1 MKRLIILAL
10 TLTVGLSACD
20 VLDLEPKDR
29 VTQFDYFKTANDL
42 ELFSNPFYNNLL
54 DKEPFDEQSDLLVQN
69 TLSAILF
76 GGSHRTVPESG
87 GGWSWTDLR
96 RMNTLLEYAD
106 MCEDK
111 EAVTKY
117 TAVTRFFRAFFYF
130 EKVKRFGDVPWYEQV
145 IGSEEEE
152 LLKKP
157 REDRGIIMDHVMNDL
172 KNAIEML
179 PREKDVARVTRWSA
193 LALKSRI
200 ALYEGTWRKYR
211 NLPDADKYL
220 QLAADAASTFISESG
235 YSLYKEGTEPY
246 RDLFCSDDAKQEE
259 VILARIYNFE
269 GLNLSHNV
277 QFNIRN
283 SAAGFTRRFMNH
295 YLMAD
300 GSRFTE
306 KEGHETMSYTEETAG
321 RDPRMAQTVLCPGY
335 IAKGEESVTA
345 NDMTAMTGYEPIKF
359 VSTAAHSGASK
370 GTSDW
375 PLFRTAEVYL
385 NYAEAKAELGTLTK
399 DDLLISIDR
408 IRDRAGMKG
417 LDMAAA
423 NANPDPFLLA
433 CYPNVTKSEN
443 TGVIL
448 EIRRERTIELVMEGL
463 RMWDMFRWKEG
474 AQLVNET
481 NPYYGIYFSGPGL
494 YDMDGDGKNDL
505 ELYVDKQT
513 SSPAD
518 GLTVLRIGSDIILS
532 DMAENRGY
540 VVAWSTLKYT
550 WNEERDYLWPI
561 PADQRVLTG
570 GLLTQNPGWT
580 DSTDFD

>member
-1 MKRLIILAL
+1 MKTLHKILATLLLGAACSGCDL
-10 TLTVGLSACD
+10 TLIPEDKVTPQTYFQSEV
-20 VLDLEPKDR
+20 DLR
-29 VTQFDYFKTANDL
+29 LWTNQFYT
-42 ELFSNPFYNNLL
+42 LL
-54 DKEPFDEQSDLLVQN
+54 DSPD
-69 TLSAILF
+69 SASGLNADDMVDKSMGDVISGTRMASNEKGWTWTALRKINYYLAN
-76 GGSHRTVPESG
+76 SHNC
-87 GGWSWTDLR
+87 TD
-96 RMNTLLEYAD
+96 
-106 MCEDK
+106 
-111 EAVTKY
+111 EAVRTKY
-117 TAVTRFFRAFFYF
+117 DGVAYFFRAYFYY
-130 EKVKRFGDVPWYEQV
+130 EKVLRYGDVPWYEQV

-385 NYAEAKAELGTLTK
+385 NYAEAKAELGTLTQA
-399 DDLLISIDR
+399 DIDLSIKKL
-408 IRDRAGMKG
+408 RDRVGMPN
-417 LDMAAA
+417 LDMDHA
-423 NANPDPFLLA
+423 NANPDPYLSA
-433 CYPNVTKSEN
+433 PETGYPNVTGPNK
-443 TGVIL
+443 GVLL
-448 EIRRERTIELVMEGL
+448 EIRRERTIELLQEGHRYYDL
-463 RMWDMFRWKEG
+463 IRWKEG
-474 AQLVNET
+474 KAFTQPLL
-481 NPYYGIYFSGPGL
+481 GL
-494 YDMDGDGKNDL
+494 YIPSKGEYDLDGDGTPDIYLKTKGETPSTKAPLIMEIDQDIFLSEGDHGYISPHKKNPG
-505 ELYVDKQT
+505 E
-513 SSPAD
+513 
-518 GLTVLRIGSDIILS
+518 
-532 DMAENRGY
+532 
-540 VVAWSTLKYT
+540 
-550 WNEERDYLWPI
+550 WNEARDYYYPI
-561 PADQRVLTG
+561 PTDDRSLTG
-570 GLLTQNPGWT
+570 GALTQNPGWN
-580 DSTDFD
+580 DGLDF

>member
-1 MKRLIILAL
+1 METITNLIKDTPIPKMVKVRQNFDKTRMASNEKGWTWTALRKINYYLA
-10 TLTVGLSACD
+10 
-20 VLDLEPKDR
+20 
-29 VTQFDYFKTANDL
+29 N
-42 ELFSNPFYNNLL
+42 
-54 DKEPFDEQSDLLVQN
+54 
-69 TLSAILF
+69 
-76 GGSHRTVPESG
+76 SHNC
-87 GGWSWTDLR
+87 TD
-96 RMNTLLEYAD
+96 
-106 MCEDK
+106 
-111 EAVTKY
+111 EAVRTKY
-117 TAVTRFFRAFFYF
+117 DGVAYFFRAYFYY
-130 EKVKRFGDVPWYEQV
+130 EKVLRYGDVPWYEQV

-494 YDMDGDGKNDL
+494 YDMDGDGRNDL

>member
-1 MKRLIILAL
+1 
-10 TLTVGLSACD
+10 
-20 VLDLEPKDR
+20 
-29 VTQFDYFKTANDL
+29 
-42 ELFSNPFYNNLL
+42 
-54 DKEPFDEQSDLLVQN
+54 
-69 TLSAILF
+69 
-76 GGSHRTVPESG
+76 
-87 GGWSWTDLR
+87 
-96 RMNTLLEYAD
+96 
-106 MCEDK
+106 
-111 EAVTKY
+111 
-117 TAVTRFFRAFFYF
+117 
-130 EKVKRFGDVPWYEQV
+130 
-145 IGSEEEE
+145 
-152 LLKKP
+152 
-157 REDRGIIMDHVMNDL
+157 
-172 KNAIEML
+172 
-179 PREKDVARVTRWSA
+179 
-193 LALKSRI
+193 
-200 ALYEGTWRKYR
+200 
-211 NLPDADKYL
+211 
-220 QLAADAASTFISESG
+220 
-235 YSLYKEGTEPY
+235 
-246 RDLFCSDDAKQEE
+246 
-259 VILARIYNFE
+259 
-269 GLNLSHNV
+269 
-277 QFNIRN
+277 
-283 SAAGFTRRFMNH
+283 MNH

-463 RMWDMFRWKEG
+463 RIWDMFRWKEG

-494 YDMDGDGKNDL
+494 YDMDGDGSGDVCFVRENPPVTEPGVTYRVLGGDYALTDGDSGYIECYIRMNRKWDDKK
-505 ELYVDKQT
+505 YV
-513 SSPAD
+513 
-518 GLTVLRIGSDIILS
+518 R
-532 DMAENRGY
+532 
-540 VVAWSTLKYT
+540 
-550 WNEERDYLWPI
+550 PI
-561 PADQRVLTG
+561 PTTALNDNPALG
-570 GLLTQNPGWT
+570 QNPGWKK
-580 DSTDFD
+580 

>member
-494 YDMDGDGKNDL
+494 YDMDGDGRNDL

>member
-1 MKRLIILAL
+1 
-10 TLTVGLSACD
+10 
-20 VLDLEPKDR
+20 
-29 VTQFDYFKTANDL
+29 
-42 ELFSNPFYNNLL
+42 
-54 DKEPFDEQSDLLVQN
+54 
-69 TLSAILF
+69 
-76 GGSHRTVPESG
+76 
-87 GGWSWTDLR
+87 
-96 RMNTLLEYAD
+96 
-106 MCEDK
+106 
-111 EAVTKY
+111 
-117 TAVTRFFRAFFYF
+117 
-130 EKVKRFGDVPWYEQV
+130 
-145 IGSEEEE
+145 
-152 LLKKP
+152 
-157 REDRGIIMDHVMNDL
+157 MDHVMNDL

-481 NPYYGIYFSGPGL
+481 NPYYGIYFSGPGTL
-494 YDMDGDGKNDL
+494 RHGRRRQERPRTLCRQADQQSSRRIDG
-505 ELYVDKQT
+505 T
-513 SSPAD
+513 AH
-518 GLTVLRIGSDIILS
+518 RIGHHSLRHGGKPRLRGGVEYAEIHLERGTRLPVAHSGRPARTDGRTADPESRMDRQHRFRLTLS
-532 DMAENRGY
+532 QPDKIKR
-540 VVAWSTLKYT
+540 
-550 WNEERDYLWPI
+550 
-561 PADQRVLTG
+561 Q
-570 GLLTQNPGWT
+570 
-580 DSTDFD
+580 

>member
-1 MKRLIILAL
+1 
-10 TLTVGLSACD
+10 
-20 VLDLEPKDR
+20 
-29 VTQFDYFKTANDL
+29 
-42 ELFSNPFYNNLL
+42 
-54 DKEPFDEQSDLLVQN
+54 
-69 TLSAILF
+69 
-76 GGSHRTVPESG
+76 
-87 GGWSWTDLR
+87 
-96 RMNTLLEYAD
+96 
-106 MCEDK
+106 
-111 EAVTKY
+111 
-117 TAVTRFFRAFFYF
+117 
-130 EKVKRFGDVPWYEQV
+130 
-145 IGSEEEE
+145 
-152 LLKKP
+152 
-157 REDRGIIMDHVMNDL
+157 
-172 KNAIEML
+172 
-179 PREKDVARVTRWSA
+179 
-193 LALKSRI
+193 
-200 ALYEGTWRKYR
+200 
-211 NLPDADKYL
+211 
-220 QLAADAASTFISESG
+220 
-235 YSLYKEGTEPY
+235 
-246 RDLFCSDDAKQEE
+246 
-259 VILARIYNFE
+259 
-269 GLNLSHNV
+269 
-277 QFNIRN
+277 
-283 SAAGFTRRFMNH
+283 
-295 YLMAD
+295 
-300 GSRFTE
+300 
-306 KEGHETMSYTEETAG
+306 
-321 RDPRMAQTVLCPGY
+321 
-335 IAKGEESVTA
+335 
-345 NDMTAMTGYEPIKF
+345 MTAMTGYEPIKF

-494 YDMDGDGKNDL
+494 YDMDGDGRNGL

-561 PADQRVLTG
+561 PVGEMNTNMAME
-570 GLLTQNPGWT
+570 QNPGY
-580 DSTDFD
+580 

>member
-1 MKRLIILAL
+1 MKTLQKILATILLGAACSSCDL
-10 TLTVGLSACD
+10 TLIPEDTVT
-20 VLDLEPKDR
+20 PQ
-29 VTQFDYFKTANDL
+29 TFFKT
-42 ELFSNPFYNNLL
+42 E
-54 DKEPFDEQSDLLVQN
+54 
-69 TLSAILF
+69 
-76 GGSHRTVPESG
+76 
-87 GGWSWTDLR
+87 TDLR
-96 RMNTLLEYAD
+96 LWTNQFYTMLESPDNAAGLNADDMVDKSMGDVISGTRMASNEKGWTWTALRKINYYLANSHNCTD
-106 MCEDK
+106 
-111 EAVTKY
+111 EAVRTKY
-117 TAVTRFFRAFFYF
+117 DGVAYFFRAYFYY
-130 EKVKRFGDVPWYEQV
+130 EKVLRYGDVPWYEQV

-211 NLPDADKYL
+211 NLPDAD
-220 QLAADAASTFISESG
+220 
-235 YSLYKEGTEPY
+235 
-246 RDLFCSDDAKQEE
+246 
-259 VILARIYNFE
+259 NFE

-295 YLMAD
+295 YLLAD

-399 DDLLISIDR
+399 DDLLISI
-408 IRDRAGMKG
+408 A
-417 LDMAAA
+417 
-423 NANPDPFLLA
+423 
-433 CYPNVTKSEN
+433 
-443 TGVIL
+443 
-448 EIRRERTIELVMEGL
+448 
-463 RMWDMFRWKEG
+463 
-474 AQLVNET
+474 
-481 NPYYGIYFSGPGL
+481 
-494 YDMDGDGKNDL
+494 
-505 ELYVDKQT
+505 
-513 SSPAD
+513 
-518 GLTVLRIGSDIILS
+518 
-532 DMAENRGY
+532 
-540 VVAWSTLKYT
+540 
-550 WNEERDYLWPI
+550 
-561 PADQRVLTG
+561 
-570 GLLTQNPGWT
+570 
-580 DSTDFD
+580 

>member
-1 MKRLIILAL
+1 MKTLQKILATILLGAACSSCDL
-10 TLTVGLSACD
+10 TLIPEDTVT
-20 VLDLEPKDR
+20 PQ
-29 VTQFDYFKTANDL
+29 TFFKT
-42 ELFSNPFYNNLL
+42 E
-54 DKEPFDEQSDLLVQN
+54 
-69 TLSAILF
+69 
-76 GGSHRTVPESG
+76 
-87 GGWSWTDLR
+87 TDLR
-96 RMNTLLEYAD
+96 LWTNQFYTMLESPDNAAGLNADDMVDKSMGDVISGTRMASNEKGWTWTALRKINYYLANSHNCTD
-106 MCEDK
+106 
-111 EAVTKY
+111 EAVRTKY
-117 TAVTRFFRAFFYF
+117 DGVAYFFRAYFYY
-130 EKVKRFGDVPWYEQV
+130 EKVLRYGDVPWYEQV

-157 REDRGIIMDHVMNDL
+157 REDRDIIMDHVMNDL

-463 RMWDMFRWKEG
+463 RIWDMFRWKEG

-494 YDMDGDGKNDL
+494 YDMDGDGRNDL

>member
-1 MKRLIILAL
+1 
-10 TLTVGLSACD
+10 
-20 VLDLEPKDR
+20 
-29 VTQFDYFKTANDL
+29 
-42 ELFSNPFYNNLL
+42 
-54 DKEPFDEQSDLLVQN
+54 
-69 TLSAILF
+69 
-76 GGSHRTVPESG
+76 
-87 GGWSWTDLR
+87 
-96 RMNTLLEYAD
+96 
-106 MCEDK
+106 
-111 EAVTKY
+111 
-117 TAVTRFFRAFFYF
+117 
-130 EKVKRFGDVPWYEQV
+130 
-145 IGSEEEE
+145 
-152 LLKKP
+152 
-157 REDRGIIMDHVMNDL
+157 
-172 KNAIEML
+172 
-179 PREKDVARVTRWSA
+179 
-193 LALKSRI
+193 
-200 ALYEGTWRKYR
+200 
-211 NLPDADKYL
+211 
-220 QLAADAASTFISESG
+220 
-235 YSLYKEGTEPY
+235 
-246 RDLFCSDDAKQEE
+246 
-259 VILARIYNFE
+259 
-269 GLNLSHNV
+269 
-277 QFNIRN
+277 
-283 SAAGFTRRFMNH
+283 MNH

-494 YDMDGDGKNDL
+494 YDMDGDGRNDL